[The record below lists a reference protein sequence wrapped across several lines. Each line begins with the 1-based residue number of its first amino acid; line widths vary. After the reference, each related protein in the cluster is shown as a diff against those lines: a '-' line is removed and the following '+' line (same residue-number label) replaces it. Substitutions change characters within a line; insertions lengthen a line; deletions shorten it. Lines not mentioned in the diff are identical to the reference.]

1 MHFQEIDS
9 GARGFYNRET
19 NEIAIKRGMTK
30 AQTIKTIIHEMAH
43 SELHNNKIVAEAGE
57 KLTRST
63 KELQAESVAFVV
75 SNHYGIDTSE
85 YSFAYLANWAKD
97 KESLTDLEAQLS
109 IVQKEASQLIKKVD
123 LKLEKIKT
131 LNLTKDKTKESVFH
145 EKLNRFKEK
154 QSIQEKNKEPKKAK
168 GISI

>member
-1 MHFQEIDS
+1 
-9 GARGFYNRET
+9 
-19 NEIAIKRGMTK
+19 
-30 AQTIKTIIHEMAH
+30 MAH
-43 SELHNNKIVAEAGE
+43 SELNNNNIVAEAGE

-85 YSFAYLANWAKD
+85 YSFAYLANWSKD
-97 KESLTDLEAQLS
+97 KEALTDLEAQLS

-131 LNLTKDKTKESVFH
+131 LNLTKDKTKESAFH

>member
-1 MHFQEIDS
+1 MKWHI
-9 GARGFYNRET
+9 
-19 NEIAIKRGMTK
+19 
-30 AQTIKTIIHEMAH
+30 
-43 SELHNNKIVAEAGE
+43 LNKIVAEAGE

-85 YSFAYLANWAKD
+85 YSFAYLANWSKD
-97 KESLTDLEAQLS
+97 KEALTDLEAQLS

-131 LNLTKDKTKESVFH
+131 LNLTKDKTKESAFH

>member
-1 MHFQEIDS
+1 
-9 GARGFYNRET
+9 
-19 NEIAIKRGMTK
+19 
-30 AQTIKTIIHEMAH
+30 
-43 SELHNNKIVAEAGE
+43 
-57 KLTRST
+57 
-63 KELQAESVAFVV
+63 
-75 SNHYGIDTSE
+75 
-85 YSFAYLANWAKD
+85 
-97 KESLTDLEAQLS
+97 
-109 IVQKEASQLIKKVD
+109 VD